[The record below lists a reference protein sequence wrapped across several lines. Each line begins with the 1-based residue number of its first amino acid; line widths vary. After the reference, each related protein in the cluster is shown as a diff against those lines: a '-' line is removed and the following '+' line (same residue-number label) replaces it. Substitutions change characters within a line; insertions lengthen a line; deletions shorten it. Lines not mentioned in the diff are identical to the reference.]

1 MHSCFLFLYFIY
13 IFLEFIISLLG
24 SDCPVSLKH
33 SKCYSVWLDA
43 LMEIVDENKF
53 TLEAKKKLFG
63 ENAKKV
69 YRFL

>member
-1 MHSCFLFLYFIY
+1 
-13 IFLEFIISLLG
+13 
-24 SDCPVSLKH
+24 
-33 SKCYSVWLDA
+33 
-43 LMEIVDENKF
+43 MEIVDENKF